1 MSTIVRTFLSAV
13 LAYSTHYGV
22 TKLYSEFCIPSGV
35 YGFIQGGLTAGS
47 PICSTALSFMS
58 STHNAYSTI
67 ILASLSRMFVDFA
80 LETSEKITS
89 RVEERMNRSKKKA
102 TEPQPEDSAEEN

>member
-35 YGFIQGGLTAGS
+35 YGFFQGGLTAGS
-47 PICSTALSFMS
+47 PICSTALTFMT
-58 STHNAYSTI
+58 STHNAYSAI

-80 LETSEKITS
+80 IETSDKITT
-89 RVEERMNRSKKKA
+89 RVEKRLASVTGDA
-102 TEPQPEDSAEEN
+102 TVDEEASDAEN